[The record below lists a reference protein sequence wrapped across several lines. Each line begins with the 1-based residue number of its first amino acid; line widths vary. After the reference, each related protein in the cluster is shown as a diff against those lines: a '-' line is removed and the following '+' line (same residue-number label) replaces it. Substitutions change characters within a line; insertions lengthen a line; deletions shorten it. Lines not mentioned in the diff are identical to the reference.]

1 MADFIAKWSI
11 FCSLHAAL
19 LNITFKPDILNI
31 SLFPQILIMP
41 KEKDKFYIYILQ
53 ITKSYNT
60 LKLHK
65 KHAHTELI
73 F

>member
-1 MADFIAKWSI
+1 MAKRSL
-11 FCSLHAAL
+11 FCNLHAAL

-31 SLFPQILIMP
+31 SLFPQIFVMP

-65 KHAHTELI
+65 KNAHTELI

>member
-1 MADFIAKWSI
+1 MAKKSH
-11 FCSLHAAL
+11 FCNFHAAL

-31 SLFPQILIMP
+31 SLFPQIFVVP

-65 KHAHTELI
+65 KNAHTELI